1 MYIHTKYKKK
11 IGWLSKLLHKLNKFE
26 ILTRIFSFYGH
37 GISIQFGSF
46 STCAYM
52 YMYVEHYV
60 NVHFKEV

>member
-1 MYIHTKYKKK
+1 MYMYIHKKYIKK

-37 GISIQFGSF
+37 GTSIQFGSF

-52 YMYVEHYV
+52 YEEHYV